1 VKAIV
6 VGGGI
11 GGLSAAVALRRVGV
25 EAVVFER
32 AAELREV
39 GAGISLWSNAMQA
52 LRGLGLEGAVRTLGT
67 EEIGGT
73 VRTADGVVISK
84 IPADVLERRF
94 GANVVLTRPDLL
106 AVLLA
111 ALEESGEPVRL
122 GFECSAFG
130 QDGAGVVATFAGG
143 HEERGDFLVG
153 ADGLHSGIRSRL
165 LGDGSPRYAG
175 FTAWRGLAELGED
188 REHGGFEA
196 WGRGQ
201 IFGLVGLG
209 GGRFY
214 WYATKNAPEGQGDAS
229 GGRKAE
235 LLERFGGWR
244 EPVPSV
250 IRATDEG
257 RILRHDVYHREPAR
271 RWGEGRVTLLG
282 DAAHPMT
289 PNLGQGACQAIE
301 DAASLA
307 GCMREGGDVEAALRL
322 YEERRRG
329 RTALISR
336 RSRLMSR
343 AAQLENP
350 LLCRL
355 RNAAVGRMPLRLQL
369 KQLEPILRPGA

>member
-1 VKAIV
+1 M

-11 GGLSAAVALRRVGV
+11 GGLTAAVALRRVGV

-32 AAELREV
+32 AAGLREV
-39 GAGISLWSNAMQA
+39 GAGISLWSNAMRA
-52 LRGLGLEGAVRTLGT
+52 LRGLGLEDAVRAVGR

-73 VRTADGVVISK
+73 VRTADGRVITQV
-84 IPADVLERRF
+84 PAEVLERRF

-111 ALEESGEPVRL
+111 ALQDTGEPSRL
-122 GFECSAFG
+122 GFECTGFS
-130 QDGAGVVATFAGG
+130 QDGSGVVATFAGG

-153 ADGLHSGIRSRL
+153 ADGLHSGVRSRL
-165 LGDGSPRYAG
+165 LGDGPPAYAG

-188 REHGGFEA
+188 AEHGGFEA

-201 IFGLVGLG
+201 VFGLVGLG

-214 WYATKNAPEGQGDAS
+214 WYATRNAPEGQGDAP

-235 LLERFGGWR
+235 LLERFGGWQ

-250 IRATDEG
+250 IRATDDE
-257 RILRHDVYHREPAR
+257 RILRNDVYHREPTR
-271 RWGEGRVTLLG
+271 RWGDGRVTLLG

-301 DAASLA
+301 DAEVLA
-307 GCMREGGDVEAALRL
+307 RCVREEDVVEAALRL
-322 YEERRRG
+322 YEGRRRS

-355 RNAAVGRMPLRLQL
+355 RNAAMGAMPLRLQL
-369 KQLEPILRPGA
+369 KQLEPILQPDA

>member
-1 VKAIV
+1 MW
-6 VGGGI
+6 
-11 GGLSAAVALRRVGV
+11 
-25 EAVVFER
+25 
-32 AAELREV
+32 REV
-39 GAGISLWSNAMQA
+39 GAGISLWSNAMRA
-52 LRGLGLEGAVRTLGT
+52 LRGLGLEDAVRALGT
-67 EEIGGT
+67 EEIGGA
-73 VRTADGVVISK
+73 VRTANGTVISK

-209 GGRFY
+209 GGRVY
-214 WYATKNAPEGQGDAS
+214 WYATNNAPEGQGDAS

-307 GCMREGGDVEAALRL
+307 ERVREEGDVEVALRS

-343 AAQLENP
+343 VAQLENP

-355 RNAAVGRMPLRLQL
+355 RNAALGRMPLRLHL
-369 KQLEPILRPGA
+369 RQLEPILRPGAAA

>member
-1 VKAIV
+1 MKVIV

-11 GGLSAAVALRRVGV
+11 GGLSASVALRRVGV

-39 GAGISLWSNAMQA
+39 GAGISLWSNAMRA
-52 LRGLGLEGAVRTLGT
+52 LRGLGLEGAVRALGT

-73 VRTADGVVISK
+73 VRAADGAVISK
-84 IPADVLERRF
+84 ISAEVLERRF
-94 GANVVLTRPDLL
+94 GANVVLTRPNLL

-122 GFECSAFG
+122 GFECTGFG
-130 QDGAGVVATFAGG
+130 QDGAGVAATFAGG

-165 LGDGSPRYAG
+165 LGDGPPRYAG

-201 IFGLVGLG
+201 IFGLAGLG

-214 WYATKNAPEGQGDAS
+214 WYATKNAPEGQPDAP

-235 LLERFGGWR
+235 LLERFGGWH

-250 IRATDEG
+250 IRATGEG

-271 RWGEGRVTLLG
+271 RWGDWRVTLLG

-307 GCMREGGDVEAALRL
+307 ECVREEEDIEAALRL

-336 RSRLMSR
+336 RSRLMSW

-369 KQLEPILRPGA
+369 RQLETILRPGA

>member
-6 VGGGI
+6 VGGGM

-39 GAGISLWSNAMQA
+39 GAGISLWSNAMRV
-52 LRGLGLEGAVRTLGT
+52 LRGLSLEDAVRAVGR

-73 VRTADGVVISK
+73 VRAADGAVISE
-84 IPADVLERRF
+84 IPAEVLERRF

-106 AVLLA
+106 AVLLT
-111 ALEESGEPVRL
+111 ALEEIGEPVRL
-122 GFECSAFG
+122 GFECTGFG

-143 HEERGDFLVG
+143 QEERGDFLVG
-153 ADGLHSGIRSRL
+153 ADGLHSGIRSHL
-165 LGDGSPRYAG
+165 LGDGPPDYAG

-196 WGRGQ
+196 WGMGQ
-201 IFGLVGLG
+201 IFGLAGLG

-214 WYATKNAPEGQGDAS
+214 WYATKNAPEGQGDAP

-235 LLERFGGWR
+235 LLERFDGWH

-257 RILRHDVYHREPAR
+257 RILRHDVYHREPAGS
-271 RWGEGRVTLLG
+271 WGDGRVTLLG

-301 DAASLA
+301 DAAALA
-307 GCMREGGDVEAALRL
+307 ECVREGQDVEVALRL
-322 YEERRRG
+322 YEGRRRG

-343 AAQLENP
+343 VAQLENP

-369 KQLEPILRPGA
+369 RQLEPILRPGA